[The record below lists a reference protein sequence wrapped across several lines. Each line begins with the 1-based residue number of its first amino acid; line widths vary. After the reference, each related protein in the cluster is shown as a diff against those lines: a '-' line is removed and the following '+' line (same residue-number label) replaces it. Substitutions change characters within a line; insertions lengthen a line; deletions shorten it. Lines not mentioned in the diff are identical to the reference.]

1 MRNTKEKCHILC
13 SFMESNVDPVSFV
26 GIQKKKLPSTIED
39 SFLNL
44 RFLSSNCTVAY
55 NWDHVALIAK
65 KKFLLLLEV
74 CFLRARSL
82 SQSLS
87 NLQKIS
93 LVFQKTSH
101 AANLLSYSEIIKF

>member
-1 MRNTKEKCHILC
+1 MKNIVRNTKEKCHILC
-13 SFMESNVDPVSFV
+13 SFMESAVDPESFV

-65 KKFLLLLEV
+65 KKFL
-74 CFLRARSL
+74 
-82 SQSLS
+82 
-87 NLQKIS
+87 
-93 LVFQKTSH
+93 
-101 AANLLSYSEIIKF
+101 